1 MDCTRLNL
9 TTTMD
14 ETIMVK
20 GCLGLLPCGKRG
32 KSSGKK
38 SAAAAEKKGPK
49 DRSAPVSASPVK
61 AVKPSVAV
69 LPSPRHNNNN
79 IPRNKKIDE
88 LKGNTVNAHSKP
100 SFHDAVKGQLQL
112 GFHVDG
118 QAILVQIFE
127 AKNLKFRSPFCP
139 GDSCYV
145 AVELVSKTE
154 ENKRQTTRPVSE
166 VNPIFN
172 EEFVLRMKNRSNDSA
187 RLVISVYKT
196 TNSTGC
202 DEMIGCMSFGVSGL
216 QEKCTSNMDVYYLLS
231 RPLGMKKH
239 LRTSQGKHLNLL
251 ANMSGVSSLS
261 TLMSRQTN
269 SLLVRTTGNNNHN
282 NSNSN
287 MSGISKPQPLQQRR
301 FRNVSQFT
309 VLTGS
314 IIEETDC
321 AGYSAATSESMWS
334 YQMAVFNRNSFYPQR
349 LNSTT
354 KLSTPLRDNSANVN
368 DSVRTTRESTSSH
381 HQRQLRRIPSD
392 LDSCSLSSIS
402 LCDLTSS
409 PGQATFNK
417 FRIIHGPEG
426 ANLGPQEYYGSD
438 AEEDAASTGSSSGSS
453 LKLSDFHYDE
463 STIEINN
470 TNNNSKSS
478 GENKTSD
485 YFEGSSSSSGNSA
498 SSLRFSDFVD
508 TFSSDNCSSLGDKK
522 PSRASLQSLTKEE
535 ELFLQLIHAEDK
547 FVTLM
552 HQGVLRFSR
561 PLRHGILTAFE
572 HQTLFQN
579 VEKLLAISEFHL
591 KKLADCWAANQHDL
605 QTVGNI
611 YQAQLQVLC
620 EAYTNYFRGLSTAD
634 ELLRELITKPTFVEF
649 LRKELPGVPDIQLD
663 SFLQAPQEHFQ
674 NLVCV
679 FDDLV
684 AMVKSQQRPSVLTKV
699 QSELSL
705 VLDQCMEG
713 SDQLRYSAEFH
724 EEQFFES
731 YITSEFKKADDHRE
745 LDNCNINPDLVLIEE
760 KIRFANNVKPF
771 HLAVPGRYI
780 VFSGELDFIVNW
792 KWVKATVF
800 LTNDALIV
808 AKNEAN
814 GQLTVITEPIS
825 LRDVLTTEFNCKHP
839 CEILLTAKSE
849 SRDTAWSH
857 MRTATFRASTVG
869 DKETWARLVKKC
881 VAAIKNERKT
891 SF

>member
-1 MDCTRLNL
+1 MNV
-9 TTTMD
+9 TTSMD

-20 GCLGLLPCGKRG
+20 GCLGLLPCGRRSKA
-32 KSSGKK
+32 SGKK
-38 SAAAAEKKGPK
+38 SSSAAGDKASKG
-49 DRSAPVSASPVK
+49 RSVPVIAVSSPQV
-61 AVKPSVAV
+61 AKPSAAV
-69 LPSPRHNNNN
+69 LPSPRHSLPEN
-79 IPRNKKIDE
+79 PKKTEE
-88 LKGNTVNAHSKP
+88 LIKSATNVNSKP
-100 SFHDAVKGQLQL
+100 SLHDAVKGQLQL

-118 QAILVQIFE
+118 QTILVQVFE

-139 GDSCYV
+139 GDACYV

-154 ENKRQTTRPVSE
+154 ENKRQTTKSVSDMS
-166 VNPIFN
+166 PIFN
-172 EEFVLRMKNRSNDSA
+172 EEFVLRMKTGSNESA

-196 TNSTGC
+196 NSTGS
-202 DEMIGCMSFGVSGL
+202 DEMIGCMSFGISGL

-239 LRTSQGKHLNLL
+239 LRTSQGKQLNLL

-261 TLMSRQTN
+261 SLMSKQTN
-269 SLLVRTTGNNNHN
+269 SLLVRATSKNNV
-282 NSNSN
+282 SST
-287 MSGISKPQPLQQRR
+287 SRQQPMQYRR
-301 FRNVSQFT
+301 YRNVSQFT

-314 IIEETDC
+314 IIEETDY
-321 AGYSAATSESMWS
+321 GYSAAPSESMWS
-334 YQMAVFNRNSFYPQR
+334 YQMAVFNRTTNNYPHR

-354 KLSTPLRDNSANVN
+354 KLSTPLRDATANASKLSSN
-368 DSVRTTRESTSSH
+368 DSH
-381 HQRQLRRIPSD
+381 QLRRIPSD

-409 PGQATFNK
+409 PGQASFNK

-426 ANLGPQEYYGSD
+426 ANLGPQEFYGSD
-438 AEEDAASTGSSSGSS
+438 YEDGFSSSGSS

-463 STIEINN
+463 ST
-470 TNNNSKSS
+470 TDLHSKNNNSKSS

-485 YFEGSSSSSGNSA
+485 YFEGSSSSGTSA

-508 TFSSDNCSSLGDKK
+508 TFSSENSSTLGEKK
-522 PSRASLQSLTKEE
+522 QSQIPLKSLTKED

-620 EAYTNYFRGLSTAD
+620 DAYMTYLRGLVAAD
-634 ELLRELITKPTFVEF
+634 ELLRKLFEKPAFVEF
-649 LRKELPGVPDIQLD
+649 LSKELPGVPNIHLD
-663 SFLQAPQEHFQ
+663 SFLQTPQQHIQ
-674 NLVCV
+674 NLICL
-679 FDDLV
+679 FDDMV
-684 AMVKSQQRPSVLTKV
+684 AALKSSQKQSGLQVLMKV
-699 QSELSL
+699 QSELMISL
-705 VLDQCMEG
+705 DNYLEG
-713 SDQLRYSAEFH
+713 SNTRCPTESC
-724 EEQFFES
+724 EQQDFES
-731 YITSEFKKADDHRE
+731 YISSEFRKAEERE
-745 LDNCNINPDLVLIEE
+745 LDNCNINPDLVLLEE
-760 KIRFANNVKPF
+760 KLKFSSKVKPF
-771 HLAVPGRYI
+771 RLAVPGRHI
-780 VFSGELDFIVNW
+780 VFSGEVDFIINW

-808 AKNEAN
+808 AQKEADD
-814 GQLTVITEPIS
+814 QLTIIAEPIN
-825 LRDVLTTEFNCKHP
+825 LRNILTTQFDCKHP

-881 VAAIKNERKT
+881 TAAIKNERRT
-891 SF
+891 SL